1 MEPTPVETTPMETA
15 PEESVPVESEPVGS
29 FAPNYSNDDIK
40 PYEGR
45 SSSVKARYRKQENE
59 TSDIKS

>member
-1 MEPTPVETTPMETA
+1 MTVEPTPVETIPMETA
-15 PEESVPVESEPVGS
+15 PEESLPLETGPVES

-45 SSSVKARYRKQENE
+45 SSDVQARFRK
-59 TSDIKS
+59 